1 LWADLTV
8 NSTGVNATD
17 PEIDDVFRFDASAG
31 VHRFGITYDA
41 PIVRRIER
49 NAYRASQIEFQRAR
63 RAWMLNRDQVVQQL
77 RLNLRNI
84 HLQQRQFEIAR
95 EQLITASRQ
104 VEEAEYNVREARESN
119 AGLTVLLLNAL
130 QAQLNAKNALI
141 SVWVGYETD
150 RMSLYRDLDLLFLDA
165 RGNWINE
172 RDNLGP
178 PGTTGTDRGRG
189 ELAPETTDPSA
200 AESLEAP

>member
-1 LWADLTV
+1 
-8 NSTGVNATD
+8 
-17 PEIDDVFRFDASAG
+17 
-31 VHRFGITYDA
+31 
-41 PIVRRIER
+41 
-49 NAYRASQIEFQRAR
+49 
-63 RAWMLNRDQVVQQL
+63 MLNRDQVVQQL